1 MNIDQMRQFI
11 HGKIKTMEY
20 TSEIYDFVQLNSIPG
35 TTNNNGIFINLTALS
50 EDNIKLLYEKTK
62 YYSQLKHTDLND
74 YLDKSYSIPEKTP
87 ETKVVF
93 KKPEKKKCKGK
104 NCKFTSLETTI
115 LSYAQ

>member
-62 YYSQLKHTDLND
+62 YYSELKHININD
-74 YLDKSYSIPEKTP
+74 IIENTYEKIDVNEIKASKPKLKNIPQ
-87 ETKVVF
+87 
-93 KKPEKKKCKGK
+93 GK
-104 NCKFTSLETTI
+104 NLKCTALETTI
-115 LSYAQ
+115 LSFS